1 MWVLT
6 VFGET
11 YNSLAM
17 AREQQERQEDAIA
30 FGQIERAFQC
40 PVSGAGVAERVPGDR
55 LQQERQGASTALRPV
70 ARRWVCDTNVG
81 NRG

>member
-17 AREQQERQEDAIA
+17 AREQQDAIA

-40 PVSGAGVAERVPGDR
+40 PVSGAGSPSASRAIALSRNDR
-55 LQQERQGASTALRPV
+55 APRQR
-70 ARRWVCDTNVG
+70 
-81 NRG
+81 